1 MEVDIREAEHQ
12 FSQLIAR
19 AAAGEEIV
27 ISEAGRPV
35 ARLLPYK
42 TKTFKRVPGLDRGK
56 VWIADDFDAPLPP
69 DVGKLFG

>member
-1 MEVDIREAEHQ
+1 MKVDVHEAEHH
-12 FSQLIAR
+12 FAHLLAR

-27 ISEAGRPV
+27 ICEAGRPV
-35 ARLLPYK
+35 ARLIPYK
-42 TKTFKRVPGLDRGK
+42 RKAVERVPGLDRGK